1 MSDYFDKSKPHPCER
16 LARIEG
22 QTNYWR
28 LLAGV
33 EEGADTTEDMGALSF
48 ARSSGSP
55 PELLE
60 AYWGGSK
67 LHRRELC
74 LMAFRA
80 IDTLG
85 RGIRDKDRIWTLGAV
100 IDGFDR
106 FCGIRRSAKVRAEHF
121 KARREDY
128 LATRKLA
135 EGMFY
140 RWAGFVQPAWI
151 HARFRNESRIKP
163 NRPSFDLLAG
173 VPGYSGCPIRKD
185 RGGKQPLGAHQHPDD
200 RVPAGS
206 KQAA

>member
-85 RGIRDKDRIWTLGAV
+85 RGIRDKDRVWTLGAV

-151 HARFRNESRIKP
+151 HARFRFGTIYPPRLGTLKVKGANSGKAAAPPAAVWDRPASARVLSKP
-163 NRPSFDLLAG
+163 LKSE
-173 VPGYSGCPIRKD
+173 
-185 RGGKQPLGAHQHPDD
+185 
-200 RVPAGS
+200 
-206 KQAA
+206 AA